1 MNATQYR
8 EKLEGEKAK
17 IERMQ
22 ESAEG
27 RKSLILRNRLK
38 SIVGDLME
46 LNAAPTGPSS
56 KVTPCTALSS
66 GTCRATARKDSTN
79 K

>member
-46 LNAAPTGPSS
+46 LNAGTHWTQQQGDTLHRI
-56 KVTPCTALSS
+56 VIGDLSS
-66 GTCRATARKDSTN
+66 NGSKRLN
-79 K
+79 Q